1 MNKILV
7 IATGWHFSSHF
18 YEKMAQQ
25 IVPDGWEIDYYCV
38 AHRTP
43 EDENTIKEKDDV
55 RHLDDGHFLD
65 DVHTSY
71 HYETDRRFWLEIYV
85 GRKYCG

>member
-18 YEKMAQQ
+18 YETMVRQ
-25 IVPDGWEIDYYCV
+25 IVPEGWEVDYYCV

-43 EDENTIKEKDDV
+43 EDENTISEKESIRNSTVPILFIVAFTVKSS
-55 RHLDDGHFLD
+55 LI
-65 DVHTSY
+65 
-71 HYETDRRFWLEIYV
+71 EIYQLHQ
-85 GRKYCG
+85 

>member
-43 EDENTIKEKDDV
+43 EEVDPLSIVSTVPSTVEFAVSIFKGLFK
-55 RHLDDGHFLD
+55 
-65 DVHTSY
+65 
-71 HYETDRRFWLEIYV
+71 
-85 GRKYCG
+85 

>member
-18 YEKMAQQ
+18 YEKMVQQ
-25 IVPDGWEIDYYCV
+25 NVPDDWEIDYYCV

-43 EDENTIKEKDDV
+43 EDENTIKEKDGL
-55 RHLDDGHFLD
+55 RESTADDFL
-65 DVHTSY
+65 T
-71 HYETDRRFWLEIYV
+71 
-85 GRKYCG
+85 